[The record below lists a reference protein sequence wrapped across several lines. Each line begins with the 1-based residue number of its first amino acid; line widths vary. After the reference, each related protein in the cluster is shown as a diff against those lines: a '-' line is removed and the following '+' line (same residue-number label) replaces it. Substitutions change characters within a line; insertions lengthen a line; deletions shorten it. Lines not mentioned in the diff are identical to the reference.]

1 LGCHPAHIRGGDMM
15 KLEIPTIVLIV
26 LVLVFSLLFAF
37 WVDDKRK
44 RPTMRQVDRTIFD
57 GVK

>member
-1 LGCHPAHIRGGDMM
+1 MM

-37 WVDDKRK
+37 WVDKRK